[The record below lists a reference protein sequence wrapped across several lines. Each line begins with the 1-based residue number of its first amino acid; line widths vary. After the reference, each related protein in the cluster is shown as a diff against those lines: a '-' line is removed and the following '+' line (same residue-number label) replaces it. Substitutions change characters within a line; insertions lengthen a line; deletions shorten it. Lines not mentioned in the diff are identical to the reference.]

1 MLYFLDLYDA
11 FPASPMA
18 LNDME
23 PLICNA
29 SAMTYCFCIPRDMNH
44 PISNNFNNNTY
55 YIMFTDTF
63 LTISFLGYKPLG
75 CRFPSIWKHSSVMNR
90 RCMHDKHLTIIW
102 KPPPTFTERLYS
114 ITAKIGQA
122 FGRSLNLGFIVMWFF
137 VGEAMLPPLFSASL
151 YGKFGL

>member
-1 MLYFLDLYDA
+1 MFYFLDRYDA

-23 PLICNA
+23 TLICNA
-29 SAMTYCFCIPRDMNH
+29 SAMTYCCCIPRDMNH
-44 PISNNFNNNTY
+44 PMSNNFNNNTY
-55 YIMFTDTF
+55 YIMFTDTLLKIF
-63 LTISFLGYKPLG
+63 FLGYKQLG
-75 CRFPSIWKHSSVMNR
+75 CRFPSIWKRSSVMDR
-90 RCMHDKHLTIIW
+90 RCMHDKHLSIIW
-102 KPPPTFTERLYS
+102 KPLLTFTERLRS

-122 FGRSLNLGFIVMWFF
+122 LGRSLYLGFTIMWFF